1 MRQEYAS
8 ISESRTLTSQPSGF
22 MNAFYC
28 VQITTLKE
36 LGRLKEHAL
45 MQQVFDWAKSTP
57 EECELRPEIATYT
70 TVLAAYTR

>member
-1 MRQEYAS
+1 
-8 ISESRTLTSQPSGF
+8 
-22 MNAFYC
+22 
-28 VQITTLKE
+28 VQITILKE